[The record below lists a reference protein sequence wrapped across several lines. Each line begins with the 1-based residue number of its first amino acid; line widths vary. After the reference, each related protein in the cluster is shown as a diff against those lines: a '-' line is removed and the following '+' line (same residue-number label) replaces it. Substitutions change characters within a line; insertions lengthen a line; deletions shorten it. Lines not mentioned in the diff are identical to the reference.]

1 MDISE
6 NRETESEPEVTE
18 AQTLEQTD
26 KKCPACGGTMDFD
39 PKTGALQNARP
50 PAGNE
55 NASAAAPSSP
65 SAPPAVFPPLQA
77 GMLSVMREHDEF
89 IKRVK
94 AKSGENKR

>member
-39 PKTGALQNARP
+39 PKTGALLCP
-50 PAGNE
+50 YCGNI
-55 NASAAAPSSP
+55 
-65 SAPPAVFPPLQA
+65 V
-77 GMLSVMREHDEF
+77 
-89 IKRVK
+89 
-94 AKSGENKR
+94 

>member
-39 PKTGALQNARP
+39 PKTGALLCPYCGNIVEIEEEDGARRVRRSFHSMKRSIPETAIGARKNA
-50 PAGNE
+50 
-55 NASAAAPSSP
+55 
-65 SAPPAVFPPLQA
+65 
-77 GMLSVMREHDEF
+77 
-89 IKRVK
+89 
-94 AKSGENKR
+94 